1 MAMPSIHSLAMPVT
15 YTKLLVR
22 DNPVKPSLLR
32 NTGIDDLNTYEDLD
46 TIPVAA
52 FLQVVRNFISSKP
65 RPDWHLEW
73 ASAMA
78 DHFHG
83 PLSFA
88 LMSAPTLGAG
98 IDAWIRF
105 VPARVPYF
113 KIAPRQA
120 PERYGFEIRAA
131 VDLGDLRALLVE
143 IPLLIVYNYTRTLG
157 APAAQLAQIE
167 LTRARSAATAHHENW
182 FTCPIRFD
190 APCDAFQFPRAWC
203 DIANPAYD
211 AGTWRAS
218 IAKCELLEEQ
228 KGGRNLV
235 AKTRALIAELAE
247 ESPSEF
253 TQETAARRL
262 HVSVRTLIRH
272 LKQDGTSFQSLR
284 DDALKDRALQLL
296 RRPGLN
302 IHDIASLLGYS
313 DTANFSRAFK
323 RWFGVSPGAYR
334 KTIE

>member
-1 MAMPSIHSLAMPVT
+1 MATIHSLEMPVT

-22 DNPVKPSLLR
+22 DNPVGPSLLR
-32 NTGIDDLNTYEDLD
+32 NTGIDDLGAFDDLD

-52 FLQVVRNFISSKP
+52 FLQVVRNFISVNRQP
-65 RPDWHLEW
+65 NWHLEW
-73 ASAMA
+73 ASSMA

-98 IDAWIRF
+98 IDAWIQF
-105 VPARVPYF
+105 VPARIPYF
-113 KIAPRQA
+113 DIIPRQTSGFC
-120 PERYGFEIRAA
+120 GFEIRAA
-131 VDLGDLRALLVE
+131 VDLGDLRDLLVE
-143 IPLLIVYNYTRTLG
+143 IPLLIIHNYTRTLG
-157 APAAQLAQIE
+157 APASHLAQIE
-167 LTRARSAATAHHENW
+167 LTRRRSADTAHHEDW
-182 FTCPIRFD
+182 FTCPIHFD

-203 DIANPAYD
+203 EIANPAYD
-211 AGTWRAS
+211 VGTWRAS
-218 IAKCELLEEQ
+218 IAKCELVEEQ

-235 AKTRALIAELAE
+235 AKTRALVAELAE
-247 ESPSEF
+247 ESPGEL
-253 TQETAARRL
+253 TQEAAARRL

-272 LKQDGTSFQSLR
+272 LKQAGTSFQSLR
-284 DDALKDRALQLL
+284 DEAFKDKALQLL

-313 DTANFSRAFK
+313 DAANFGRAFK
-323 RWFGVSPGAYR
+323 RWFGLSPGAYR